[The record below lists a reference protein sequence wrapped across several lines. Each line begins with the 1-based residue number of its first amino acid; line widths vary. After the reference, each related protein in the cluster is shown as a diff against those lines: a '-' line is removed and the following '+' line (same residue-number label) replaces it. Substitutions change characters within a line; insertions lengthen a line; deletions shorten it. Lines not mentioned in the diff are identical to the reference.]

1 MPTITTENCFTTIAE
16 ADVILDNFHSGGSWT
31 SITDDEKARLLITAT
46 MMLQMAYGFALT
58 EVEAT
63 ALAAAVS
70 FQALYLSQNANMI
83 DNVMAASIGG
93 VTSETLGSM
102 SRTRNKGGFD
112 IMDAISPY
120 AKHTL
125 VPSGTIEL
133 MRG

>member
-1 MPTITTENCFTTIAE
+1 MPTITTENCFTTIVE
-16 ADVILDNFHSGGSWT
+16 ADAILDNFHSGGSW
-31 SITDDEKARLLITAT
+31 SDIADDDKARFLITAT
-46 MMLQMAYGFALT
+46 MMLRMAYGVALE
-58 EVEAT
+58 EVEAA
-63 ALAAAVS
+63 ALAAAAS
-70 FQALYLSQNANMI
+70 FQAVYLSQNANMI

-120 AKHTL
+120 AKHMLAPT
-125 VPSGTIEL
+125 GTIEL